1 MAMAAQIEERGW
13 AAEHLV
19 SLRQLGAAQQRCSA
33 VIAAQH
39 RRIEQLEAQ
48 LLRTRAALVVRTT
61 ALGWA
66 RQQDVAAIDE
76 HDPATLDESLQTA
89 DLVIC
94 QTGCLSHGDYWRVRD
109 HCRRTGKTCVMV
121 EQPEALRIVRLQREA
136 AAG

>member
-1 MAMAAQIEERGW
+1 MAAQIDERVW
-13 AAEHLV
+13 AAEPLL
-19 SLRQLGAAQQRCSA
+19 SLRYLGAAQQRCSA

-39 RRIEQLEAQ
+39 QRIEQLEAQ

-61 ALGWA
+61 ALAWA
-66 RQQDVAAIDE
+66 RQQGVASVAED
-76 HDPATLDESLQTA
+76 DPAALDESLQAA

-136 AAG
+136 AIG

>member
-1 MAMAAQIEERGW
+1 MAMAARMDECVW
-13 AAEHLV
+13 ATEPLV
-19 SLRQLGAAQQRCSA
+19 LLRQLGAAQQRCSA

-48 LLRTRAALVVRTT
+48 LLRTRAALVLRTT
-61 ALGWA
+61 ALAWA
-66 RQQDVAAIDE
+66 RQQDVASIDE
-76 HDPATLDESLQTA
+76 HDPAALDASLRAA

>member
-1 MAMAAQIEERGW
+1 MAARVDESVW
-13 AAEHLV
+13 AAEPLV
-19 SLRQLGAAQQRCSA
+19 CLRQLGAAQQRCSA

-48 LLRTRAALVVRTT
+48 LLRTRAALVLRTT
-61 ALGWA
+61 ALAWA
-66 RQQDVAAIDE
+66 RQQDVASIDE
-76 HDPATLDESLQTA
+76 HDPAALDASLRAA

>member
-1 MAMAAQIEERGW
+1 MAARMDESVW
-13 AAEHLV
+13 AAEPLV
-19 SLRQLGAAQQRCSA
+19 LVRQLGAAQQRCSA

-48 LLRTRAALVVRTT
+48 LLRTRAALVLRNT
-61 ALGWA
+61 ALAWA
-66 RQQDVAAIDE
+66 RQQDVASIDE
-76 HDPATLDESLQTA
+76 HDPAALDASLRAA

>member
-1 MAMAAQIEERGW
+1 MAMAARMDECVW
-13 AAEHLV
+13 AAEPLV
-19 SLRQLGAAQQRCSA
+19 LLRQLGAAQQRCSA
-33 VIAAQH
+33 VIATQH

-48 LLRTRAALVVRTT
+48 LLRTRAALVLRTT
-61 ALGWA
+61 ALAWA
-66 RQQDVAAIDE
+66 RQQDVASIDE
-76 HDPATLDESLQTA
+76 HDPAALDASLRAA